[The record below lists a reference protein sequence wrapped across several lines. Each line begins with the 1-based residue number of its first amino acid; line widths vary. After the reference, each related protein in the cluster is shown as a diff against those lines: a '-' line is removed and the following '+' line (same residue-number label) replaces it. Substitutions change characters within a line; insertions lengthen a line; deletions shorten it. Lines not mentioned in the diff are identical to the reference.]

1 MDIANFPDIKI
12 NYQKDGSIT
21 KQEADR
27 LFEIVYNR
35 FADKVN
41 NYLDSKNIKLDQYS
55 YAAAVDLA
63 YNRGMNSMAKE
74 VIDAMGANNNKKV
87 KSLLSDFDYRY
98 AKEYLYN
105 KKANPDAEAKAYV
118 ERNPGL
124 KTRRDEEYIMFS
136 EKRFLV

>member
-1 MDIANFPDIKI
+1 MSPGLRTFL
-12 NYQKDGSIT
+12 SH
-21 KQEADR
+21 
-27 LFEIVYNR
+27 
-35 FADKVN
+35 
-41 NYLDSKNIKLDQYS
+41 SKNIKLDQYS
-55 YAAAVDLA
+55 YAAAVDLV

>member
-1 MDIANFPDIKI
+1 MGQFPL
-12 NYQKDGSIT
+12 
-21 KQEADR
+21 
-27 LFEIVYNR
+27 LFKVYR
-35 FADKVN
+35 K
-41 NYLDSKNIKLDQYS
+41 
-55 YAAAVDLA
+55 
-63 YNRGMNSMAKE
+63 
-74 VIDAMGANNNKKV
+74 
-87 KSLLSDFDYRY
+87 LSDFDYRY